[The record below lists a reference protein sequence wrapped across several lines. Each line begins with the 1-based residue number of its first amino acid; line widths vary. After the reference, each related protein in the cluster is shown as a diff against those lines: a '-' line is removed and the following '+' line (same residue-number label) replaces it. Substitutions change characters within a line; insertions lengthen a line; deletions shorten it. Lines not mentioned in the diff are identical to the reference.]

1 MTDKQKVQLI
11 VRSES
16 LRFVGTLS
24 LGSAVG
30 LFFGHTYTGL
40 VLAVVVLLA
49 RYMFISIGLMLWIF
63 LGREPGVSS
72 NHVIYSVIDRIQ
84 AIINQ
89 QQLRKKQATNLAR
102 GFRDLLR
109 ALPDAIVL
117 INKEYKIEWLSD
129 RAIQFL
135 PLEKSDVGN
144 VITALIRKPDFS
156 SFIQNVGYQ
165 NTLVLRIE
173 TDSPRYLRVHKIVY
187 NEQSDLL
194 VFRDITR
201 IYHMQQRQTSFIAHA
216 SHELNTPLTVIRGYS
231 ELAYKHMQDDKGK
244 KILQKVMDET
254 DRMASLT
261 GNLLTL
267 ASLDQSSSNTTGQW
281 FDPVAIIESSSQQL
295 KETHRYKDRKIT
307 IKAEKNLLLRAREE
321 DISTV
326 FSNLIDNALKY
337 SDSDVSLS
345 WQLANDG
352 SGVFAVT
359 DKGEGISEPHMK
371 RVSERFYRIPQS
383 QNKKDPGGT
392 GLGLSIVQSV
402 LNRYQADL
410 LIESEPGKGCRFS
423 CLFPKSM
430 VKSTG

>member
-11 VRSES
+11 LRSES
-16 LRFVGTLS
+16 IRFVGFLC
-24 LGSAVG
+24 LGAALG
-30 LFFGHTYTGL
+30 LFFGHVYIA
-40 VLAVVVLLA
+40 LAVVIVVLLA

-63 LGREPGVSS
+63 LGREPDVSS

-117 INKEYKIEWLSD
+117 INKEYTIEWLSD

-135 PLEKSDVGN
+135 PLEKADVGN
-144 VITALIRKPDFS
+144 LITALVRKPDFS
-156 SFIQNVGYQ
+156 TFVQSKDYHS
-165 NTLVLRIE
+165 TLVVRVE
-173 TDSPRYLRVHKIVY
+173 TDALRYLRAHKIVY

-231 ELAYKHMQDDKGK
+231 ELAQKHMSEKKGQEL
-244 KILQKVMDET
+244 LQKVIDET
-254 DRMASLT
+254 ARMASLT

-267 ASLDQSSSNTTGQW
+267 ASLDQADSSSAGQW
-281 FDPVAIIESSSQQL
+281 FDPVTIIESTSQKL
-295 KETHRYKDRKIT
+295 LETASYKGRNVT
-307 IKAEKNLLLRAREE
+307 INAEKNILLRARAS

-337 SDSDVSLS
+337 SDTDVDLS
-345 WQLANDG
+345 WQLADDG
-352 SGVFAVT
+352 AGEFAVT
-359 DKGEGISEPHMK
+359 DKGEGIDAIHIQ
-371 RVSERFYRIPQS
+371 RVSERFYRIPRDR
-383 QNKKDPGGT
+383 NTTDPGGT

-402 LNRYQADL
+402 LNRYHGDL
-410 LIESEPGKGCRFS
+410 LVESELGKGSRFS
-423 CLFPKSM
+423 CIFPHSM
-430 VKSTG
+430 VKSIE